1 MAGPRE
7 TGENTDVTT
16 TPNDPGGYGGG
27 AGYGGAPSYG
37 TPAGGSRSNVMAII
51 SIIAGVLAILASCLW
66 FIAAPLGIAAI
77 VLGVIGRGRAKRGE
91 AGGGGLAMAGIITGA
106 IGLVLTLVLTLVG
119 VSLLNQFEN
128 CTDPSLTA
136 EEQQA
141 CVEEQV
147 GS

>member
-1 MAGPRE
+1 M
-7 TGENTDVTT
+7 TT

-27 AGYGGAPSYG
+27 GYGGAPSYG
-37 TPAGGSRSNVMAII
+37 STPAGGSRSNVMAII
-51 SIIAGVLAILASCLW
+51 AIVAGVLAILASCLW

-77 VLGVIGRGRAKRGE
+77 VLGVLGRGKAKRGE

-106 IGLVLTLVLTLVG
+106 IGLVLTVVLTLVG
-119 VSLLNQFEN
+119 VSILNQFED

-147 GS
+147 GG

>member
-1 MAGPRE
+1 M
-7 TGENTDVTT
+7 TT
-16 TPNDPGGYGGG
+16 PPNDPGGYGGG

-37 TPAGGSRSNVMAII
+37 TPAGGSRTNVMAII
-51 SIIAGVLAILASCLW
+51 AIIAGVLAIIASCLW
-66 FIAAPLGIAAI
+66 FVAGPLGIAAI
-77 VLGVIGRGRAKRGE
+77 VLGVLGRGKAKRGE

-106 IGLVLTLVLTLVG
+106 IGLVLTIVLTLIG
-119 VSLLNQFEN
+119 VSFLNQFEN

-147 GS
+147 GG